1 MPNNQGSDPKQPATE
16 PKSFQAPDTP
26 ESRDLDQRDQA
37 AAKGSGAHADD
48 VEDNRDHHTEK
59 NLDHG
64 LKETFPASDPVS
76 ISPGAD

>member
-1 MPNNQGSDPKQPATE
+1 MTLEDKQKQGGLKDVNDTLVDP
-16 PKSFQAPDTP
+16 
-26 ESRDLDQRDQA
+26 
-37 AAKGSGAHADD
+37 ADK
-48 VEDNRDHHTEK
+48 VEDNRDRHTEH